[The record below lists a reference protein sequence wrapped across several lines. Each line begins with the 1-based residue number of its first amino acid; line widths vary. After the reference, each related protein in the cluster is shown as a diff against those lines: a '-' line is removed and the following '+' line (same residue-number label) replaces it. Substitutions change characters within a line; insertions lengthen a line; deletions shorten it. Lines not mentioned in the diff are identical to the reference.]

1 MRNLF
6 NIAEIGIYGYGI
18 YGMFTGNMNLMFGA
32 LGIGLAVCLV
42 KNLTTRKVRIIL

>member
-18 YGMFTGNMNLMFGA
+18 NAMFAGNINLMFGA
-32 LGIGLAVCLV
+32 LAIGLTVCLV
-42 KNLTTRKVRIIL
+42 KNLTTSKVRII